1 MAPRGRRVNNGEQSQ
16 QPQHNGVDPHF
27 AQQFLAMMHTK
38 QHPPTFEGS
47 IDPLEAEDWLVGIE
61 RIFDLID
68 CPDQK
73 KVTCATFMLKKGA
86 RRWWDST
93 ARSKIHGHTWTWNE
107 FKEIFLKKY
116 FPTSIRNQKEAEFLT
131 LTQGS
136 ISLTEYE
143 RKFEDLSHYAPTF
156 VDTEEKKARR
166 FEQGLRDDLRQAVVV
181 LELGTYHEVLAK
193 AQLADFKGRFSGE
206 GKQQQGLVEKRKWE
220 DNKGKEKQDYA
231 KKGRVG
237 PTQGGDKSYPLCNKV
252 PETPLGNLS
261 YGDECVFPVWE
272 NKGTWLCFA
281 RRTNNKEMHN

>member
-1 MAPRGRRVNNGEQSQ
+1 MAPRGRRVNNGEQCQ
-16 QPQHNGVDPHF
+16 QPQPNGVDPHF
-27 AQQFLAMMHTK
+27 AQQFLAMMHTFVQATAPPQPPLQPTPPALPPQPQAPTTTGDTCINVAVIVELFRK

-68 CPDQK
+68 CPDK
-73 KVTCATFMLKKGA
+73 KK
-86 RRWWDST
+86 
-93 ARSKIHGHTWTWNE
+93 
-107 FKEIFLKKY
+107 
-116 FPTSIRNQKEAEFLT
+116 KEAEFLT

-143 RKFEDLSHYAPTF
+143 CKFEDLSHYVPTF
-156 VDTEEKKARR
+156 VDTEEKKARC

-206 GKQQQGLVEKRKWE
+206 GKQQQSLVEKRKWE

-237 PTQGGDKSYPLCNKV
+237 PT
-252 PETPLGNLS
+252 
-261 YGDECVFPVWE
+261 
-272 NKGTWLCFA
+272 
-281 RRTNNKEMHN
+281 